1 MTTARRRLDTD
12 DRLVAFCPECEPSRV
27 RRLGTVL
34 AVSALLGLLL
44 GTDVSAAAG
53 GSAKSGRPQATLSV
67 SISSANK
74 GRVVGIARCRN
85 SPLRHGVRGAIA
97 FNDGSNQSVKSSTTR
112 LSHTYRYS
120 PPYSVT
126 LTCRGTNGRVASK
139 SVTVDIS
146 P

>member
-1 MTTARRRLDTD
+1 
-12 DRLVAFCPECEPSRV
+12 V
-27 RRLGTVL
+27 RSAKVRPLRSVLGSL
-34 AVSALLGLLL
+34 ALLVLVL
-44 GTDVSAAAG
+44 GTDLSTAAG
-53 GSAKSGRPQATLSV
+53 GPIKPGRPQATLSV

-74 GRVVGIARCRN
+74 RRVVGVARCRN

-97 FNDGSNQSVKSSTTR
+97 FNDGSGQRVRNPTTR
-112 LSHTYRYS
+112 LAHMYRYG

-139 SVTVDIS
+139 AITVDVS